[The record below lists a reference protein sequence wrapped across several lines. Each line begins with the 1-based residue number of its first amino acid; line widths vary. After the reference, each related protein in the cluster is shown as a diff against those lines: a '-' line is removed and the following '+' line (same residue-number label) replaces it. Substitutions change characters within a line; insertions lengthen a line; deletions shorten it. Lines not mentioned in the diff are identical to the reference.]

1 MNKLREKFDA
11 IIPMYVACE
20 DSDVDQLEQ
29 ITDDFSIAFAE
40 WCDFNATQKSKGL
53 WFSVHLNIKIKN
65 AKSTTE
71 LLNYFKENVYGKE

>member
-29 ITDDFSIAFAE
+29 VTDDFSIKFVK
-40 WCDFNATQKSKGL
+40 WYNISKYE
-53 WFSVHLNIKIKN
+53 FPNEMTIEEKQQ
-65 AKSTTE
+65 
-71 LLNYFKENVYGKE
+71 YFKENVYGK